1 MRGLA
6 MSNDSVKAWIKYKCG
21 CCEGIWQR
29 IDKKCPDHNQP
40 VVAYS
45 NTVDLKP
52 PDDFKEII
60 NE

>member
-1 MRGLA
+1 